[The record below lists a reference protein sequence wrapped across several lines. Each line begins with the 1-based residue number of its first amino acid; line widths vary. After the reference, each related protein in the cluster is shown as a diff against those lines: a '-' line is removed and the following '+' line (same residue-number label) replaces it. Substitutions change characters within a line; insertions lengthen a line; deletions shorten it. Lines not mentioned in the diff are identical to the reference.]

1 MSAKLPE
8 FTDKQY
14 PPDLELRL
22 LQIVHRHGERTPV
35 RRRLENLF
43 PPVWNLCEA
52 NKAMFASIAQFDK
65 QNVQG
70 LRPIHVE
77 RLVENNGA
85 EKP

>member
-1 MSAKLPE
+1 MVTIDNVLLRNSLKLS
-8 FTDKQY
+8 
-14 PPDLELRL
+14 L
-22 LQIVHRHGERTPV
+22 GERTPV

-65 QNVQG
+65 QKVQSLG
-70 LRPIHVE
+70 PIHVE

-85 EKP
+85 EKPGAW